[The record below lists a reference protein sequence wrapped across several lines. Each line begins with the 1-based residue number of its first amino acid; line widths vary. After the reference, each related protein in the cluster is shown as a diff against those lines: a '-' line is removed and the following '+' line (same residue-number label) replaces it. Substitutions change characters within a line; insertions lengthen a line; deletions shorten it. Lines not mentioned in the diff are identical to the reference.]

1 MNIERFLTDRRPV
14 WDSLDALL
22 KRADDVTLSRNE
34 MHELVELYRRTC
46 SDLNRARSHTANPE
60 ILGFLNQLTG
70 RAYRFIYRAGHE
82 TQAWPAFV
90 KLLTREIPSAF
101 RRERKAIALAAAA
114 FLLGALFGSVA
125 VLVDPANGERLVPSM
140 FFTESP
146 RERVEKIER
155 GDERISSVEDALL
168 FGASLYTHNIQVSF
182 LAFALGALSIVMGL
196 VILFYNGVILG
207 AVGTLYVLDDVS
219 VFFFAWV
226 GPHGALELPAIV
238 FGGAA
243 GLLAGRALLMPGNLS
258 RGASLRRVLPSVWR
272 IVIGAALVLVCA
284 GIIEGSFSQ
293 FSAKTVPYAL
303 KIGVAVTL
311 FLGLMTYLFLR
322 RTEE

>member
-1 MNIERFLTDRRPV
+1 MNIERFLNDRRPV

-82 TQAWPAFV
+82 TEAWPAFV
-90 KLLTREIPSAF
+90 RLLTREIPSAF
-101 RRERKAIALAAAA
+101 RRERMAIILAASA
-114 FLLGALFGSVA
+114 FLLGAIFGSLA

-155 GDERISSVEDALL
+155 GEERISNVEDALL

-182 LAFALGALSIVMGL
+182 LAFALGALTIVMGL

-207 AVGTLYVLDDVS
+207 AVGTLYFLDDVS

-272 IVIGAALVLVCA
+272 IVIGAALTLVCA

-293 FSAKTVPYAL
+293 FSSKTIPYAL
-303 KIGVAVTL
+303 KIGVAATL